1 MTIYEMKISDITPGP
16 VQSEFQMMDN
26 TSSLP
31 ACLDGVT
38 QPAPI
43 SDAGTTTDSGAFRV
57 LQGEKKNSYTLT
69 RSSTETN

>member
-1 MTIYEMKISDITPGP
+1 MTIYEIDISFLDT

-57 LQGEKKNSYTLT
+57 LQGEKKKQLHFMKRHTYSL
-69 RSSTETN
+69 